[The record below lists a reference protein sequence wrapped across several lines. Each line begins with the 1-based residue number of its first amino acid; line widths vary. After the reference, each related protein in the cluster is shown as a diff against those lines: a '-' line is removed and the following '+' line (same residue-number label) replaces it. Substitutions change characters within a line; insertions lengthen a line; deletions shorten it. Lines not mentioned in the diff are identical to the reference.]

1 MLENNQAALVAS
13 VLKLYTMVCEGQP
26 WTFGEPGLNE
36 QGQPILHHI
45 IDKLGCTRLAYD
57 TPSDDGV
64 QSEGGDEDDDKEM
77 PDNRS
82 IMASTSLETTGL
94 ADGNDVQ
101 PRPLNMVAALLN
113 GGDYTRQN
121 FLSATPGCDQAS
133 TSSNLRLEN
142 MEADQSHLSESDSS
156 FTPLISTGACYFPE
170 ISMASFGSS
179 PALTS
184 DDFLRYSREDF
195 HELFCGDFNCPDPV
209 EEGQQSGARSLLFQ
223 QTPYLYH

>member
-13 VLKLYTMVCEGQP
+13 VLKLYTMVREGQP

-64 QSEGGDEDDDKEM
+64 QSEGGDEHGDREM

-82 IMASTSLETTGL
+82 ITASKSLETTGL
-94 ADGNDVQ
+94 VDGNEKR
-101 PRPLNMVAALLN
+101 PKPLNMAADLPN

-121 FLSATPGCDQAS
+121 LLSATPGCDEGS
-133 TSSNLRLEN
+133 TSSSLRLGK
-142 MEADQSHLSESDSS
+142 MELDQSHLPESHSS
-156 FTPLISTGACYFPE
+156 FTPLISNGECYFPE
-170 ISMASFGSS
+170 ISMAAFGSS
-179 PALTS
+179 PVLTS
-184 DDFLRYSREDF
+184 DDFLRCSREDF
-195 HELFCGDFNCPDPV
+195 HELFRGEFSCLDHIA
-209 EEGQQSGARSLLFQ
+209 EGQQSGSKSLLFQ
-223 QTPYLYH
+223 